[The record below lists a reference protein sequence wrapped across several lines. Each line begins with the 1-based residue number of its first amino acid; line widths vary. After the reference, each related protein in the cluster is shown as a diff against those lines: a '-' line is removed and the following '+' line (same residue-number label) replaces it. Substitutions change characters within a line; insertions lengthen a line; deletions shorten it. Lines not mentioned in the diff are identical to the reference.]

1 MEAALLYN
9 DKKFPP
15 LLPRKLR
22 VIRAKKQLRNPK
34 PTGAQERG
42 FRENGNGT
50 KRRRPNST
58 AEQASLNGR
67 AGKLLG
73 RAGAANLRASEREAA
88 SLKPMKTGE
97 FTKGHTIRK
106 PEDFVFEGHRASS
119 KQGNTGLKLGRNGKK
134 GKGRPKNRSARRGTE
149 WKRQGGGADKS

>member
-1 MEAALLYN
+1 VEAALLYN
-9 DKKFPP
+9 EKKFPP

-22 VIRAKKQLRNPK
+22 VVRAKKVLRNSK
-34 PTGAQERG
+34 PSGGQDRG
-42 FRENGNGT
+42 FRDNANGT

-67 AGKLLG
+67 ASKLLG

-88 SLKPMKTGE
+88 NVKPLKTGE
-97 FTKGHTIRK
+97 FAKGPTIRK

-134 GKGRPKNRSARRGTE
+134 GKGRPKDRSAKRGAE
-149 WKRQGGGADKS
+149 WKRQGGRPD

>member
-22 VIRAKKQLRNPK
+22 VVRAKKQLRNPK
-34 PTGAQERG
+34 PTGPPGRG
-42 FRENGNGT
+42 SRDNGPEN
-50 KRRRPNST
+50 KRRKPNDT
-58 AEQASLNGR
+58 AEQASLKGR

-73 RAGAANLRASEREAA
+73 RAGAASLKASEKEAA
-88 SLKPMKTGE
+88 NVKPLKIGE
-97 FTKGHTIRK
+97 FAKGPIRK

-119 KQGNTGLKLGRNGKK
+119 KQGNTGLKLGRNSKK
-134 GKGRPKNRSARRGTE
+134 GKGRPKSRSALRGAA
-149 WKRQGGGADKS
+149 WKRQDGKGSAK